1 MDTIPTYYIDLIKQ
15 QKEEFNRLQARWNQ
29 IYTQRRYAIKAGKV
43 ERSDELYSQMM
54 VITKR
59 QTVIHEK
66 LEQWESK
73 R

>member
-29 IYTQRRYAIKAGKV
+29 INIQRLNAIQAGKA
-43 ERSDELYSQMM
+43 ERSDELYAQM
-54 VITKR
+54 VAITKK